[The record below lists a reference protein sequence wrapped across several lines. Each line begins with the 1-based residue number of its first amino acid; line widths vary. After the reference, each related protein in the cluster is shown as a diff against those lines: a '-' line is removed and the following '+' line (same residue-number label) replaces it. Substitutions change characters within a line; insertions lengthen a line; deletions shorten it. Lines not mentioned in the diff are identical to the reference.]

1 MGVTYNRK
9 RYRVQAKD
17 INRVEVSGST
27 IISQGDVNG
36 GYEITVRADNFGCGN
51 PSSGWALEFKD
62 PVPWKKNEF
71 ELMGLGSA
79 GCWSIS
85 HGYGWG
91 ALPSPFT
98 STLMNLLPYD
108 ETVNKD
114 RTYNHYKTYEL
125 VTPENLDPGLANS
138 YKTVR
143 CDPAATPN
151 WFALNT
157 TEYRSFKMIRSR
169 DLSNKNLAGL
179 YLDRSCTETGSNA
192 LTIIKN
198 IFFIH

>member
-27 IISQGDVNG
+27 IISQGDVSG

-51 PSSGWALEFKD
+51 PASGWALEFKD
-62 PVPWKKNEF
+62 PVPWKKIEF
-71 ELMGLGSA
+71 ELMGLGSG

-85 HGYGWG
+85 HNYGWG

-125 VTPENLDPGLANS
+125 VTPENLVPELANS

-143 CDPAATPN
+143 CDPYTTPN
-151 WFALNT
+151 WL
-157 TEYRSFKMIRSR
+157 IRSR

-198 IFFIH
+198 IFLIY